1 MPGSRHY
8 PSSSKFL
15 VICIQRSQDKKR
27 NIGSASHKNRKGPL
41 SLFINLASNKSSR
54 TTPEGLG
61 LATKHYNAWKLLINR
76 FSKCSR
82 SRSDNEKVRW
92 ANATTYERRKHR
104 GPIFHRWNDLL
115 EFTYGRNRVL
125 ETARIE
131 LTTYISSIIVNYQN

>member
-1 MPGSRHY
+1 M
-8 PSSSKFL
+8 
-15 VICIQRSQDKKR
+15 ICIQRSQDKKR
-27 NIGSASHKNRKGPL
+27 NIGSASHKSRKGPL

-54 TTPEGLG
+54 TKAFFELSLCSRTTSEGLG
-61 LATKHYNAWKLLINR
+61 LATKHYNAWKFLINR
-76 FSKCSR
+76 FSKRSR

-115 EFTYGRNRVL
+115 EFTYGRYRVL

-131 LTTYISSIIVNYQN
+131 LTTYISSIIVDYQN